1 MYGPGAGG
9 LCSGED
15 SVMSGARDATAAT
28 DGSDA
33 QLGTQLGNG
42 PLPTRSE
49 VLQACRDSASAGHPL
64 LRAAGELTALHRR
77 RLILARRITGEIDE
91 YRAQQVHAIDRWV
104 APRLPIAHGGAYL
117 HTETI
122 GAVLDRLARLTAC
135 AEAALAA
142 ESDWDI
148 WFAWERLAELA
159 VGYEDLVAELA
170 IGRRRLPSGS

>member
-1 MYGPGAGG
+1 MSEAGA
-9 LCSGED
+9 
-15 SVMSGARDATAAT
+15 AASET
-28 DGSDA
+28 LAA
-33 QLGTQLGNG
+33 QLGNQLGKC

-49 VLQACRDSASAGHPL
+49 VLQACRDAVRDGHPL

-104 APRLPIAHGGAYL
+104 APRLPVAHGGAYL
-117 HTETI
+117 HTETV

-148 WFAWERLAELA
+148 WFAWERLAELS

-170 IGRRRLPSGS
+170 TGRRRLPTGS